1 MTVRELIEQLEG
13 LDPEATIVL
22 TNDADE
28 LCVGLEPTIV
38 AEDGLVVIG

>member
-1 MTVRELIEQLEG
+1 MTVRELIEQLAAC
-13 LDPEATIVL
+13 DPEDPVVL

-38 AEDGLVVIG
+38 AEGGLVVIG